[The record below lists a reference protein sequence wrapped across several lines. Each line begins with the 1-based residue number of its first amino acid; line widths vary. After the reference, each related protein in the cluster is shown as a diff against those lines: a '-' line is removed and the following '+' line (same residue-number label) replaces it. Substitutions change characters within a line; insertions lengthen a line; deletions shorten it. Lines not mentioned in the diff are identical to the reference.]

1 MNIVTADLITGNLIG
16 TINGTP
22 TVPSLTIFTETGT
35 VGTTHTLDIAQA
47 GGDIVGSILLL
58 FIIGYLL
65 FQVLRLEVEEEV

>member
-1 MNIVTADLITGNLIG
+1 MEDITTGNLIG
-16 TINGTP
+16 TINGTLI
-22 TVPSLTIFTETGT
+22 VPSPTIFTETGT

-65 FQVLRLEVEEEV
+65 YPRLG